1 MFEGRYLRQTPD
13 ITKEVYEE
21 IYNALIADGYKD
33 YDKSFVDSW
42 EFFSGDNSYKYLSDY
57 TNQCIRKIRTIC
69 TTSTPYGEEISLS
82 ELLCLVRKSEPSRK
96 VCDYITQAHIR
107 NDASLI
113 TENIGLSVDT
123 IISKGTSNVS
133 CFMRNIGDFTTG
145 ACYKLS
151 CSKCKFELNGNL
163 NLEDARQR
171 AVSWLRETNT
181 IKQKPYTQEYTA
193 VQVNKDIF
201 FPKVEEIL

>member
-1 MFEGRYLRQTPD
+1 MFEGRYLRHTPD

-33 YDKSFVDSW
+33 YDNSFVDSW
-42 EFFSGDNSYKYLSDY
+42 EYFSKGDTYKYLSDY
-57 TNQCIRKIRTIC
+57 TNQTKGKMRSIC

-82 ELLCLVRKSEPSRK
+82 ELLHLVRGGEPSRK
-96 VCDYITQAHIR
+96 MRDYITQAHIN

-113 TENIGLSVDT
+113 MENIGLSVDT
-123 IISKGTSNVS
+123 VISKGLCNVS
-133 CFMRNIGDFTTG
+133 CFMSDIGDFTTS
-145 ACYKLS
+145 ACYNLS

-181 IKQKPYTQEYTA
+181 IKQKPYTQGYTA